1 MTPLL
6 LSILALAAAV
16 ELPPQEAIN
25 GTVAVYRGL
34 DFATNGTER
43 LQLDLYVP
51 RDAKGPLPTIVVIA
65 GGAFLAQD
73 GKKFKDEARTLAE
86 AGFAA
91 ASISYRGWPGDAFP
105 AAVQDAKAAVRF
117 LRANAATLNIDPERI
132 GAFGQSA
139 GAYLVGMLAVSAGE
153 ADLEG
158 DGGNADVSS
167 RIKVAVCF
175 SGLFDFIRGEGGEKE
190 GGSIAKRAFNRLWIG
205 GPLDEN
211 RELWAKASPIN
222 FITPDDAPILFVH
235 SRKDSMVPWSQSEQM
250 YEALKTSRPESKL
263 LLLDEGGHNI
273 RDNRKVKGEAWA
285 AAIAYFKEHL

>member
-6 LSILALAAAV
+6 LSMLALVAAV
-16 ELPPQEAIN
+16 DLPPQEAVN
-25 GTVAVYRGL
+25 STVSVYRGL
-34 DFATNGTER
+34 VFAVNGDASIE
-43 LQLDLYVP
+43 LDLYVP
-51 RDAKGPLPTIVVIA
+51 KGGQTPLPAIVVIP
-65 GGAFLAQD
+65 GGAFLAQEA
-73 GKKFKDEARTLAE
+73 KKFKDEARTLAE
-86 AGFAA
+86 TGFAA
-91 ASISYRGWPGDAFP
+91 ASIGYRGWPGHAFP
-105 AAVQDAKAAVRF
+105 AAVEDAKAAVRF
-117 LRANAATLNIDPERI
+117 LRANAATLGIDPERI

-158 DGGNADVSS
+158 DGGNAGVSS
-167 RIKVAVCF
+167 RVQVAVCF
-175 SGLFDFIRGEGGEKE
+175 SGLFDFIRGEGGENE

-211 RELWAKASPIN
+211 RDLWAAASPIN
-222 FITPDDAPILFVH
+222 HITSDDAPILFVH

-250 YEALKTSRPESKL
+250 YEALRTTRPESKL

-273 RDNRKVKGEAWA
+273 RDNRKIKGEAWA